1 MNNFDDQ
8 AKMGDSL
15 NTQKSITQQ
24 YNHFA
29 GECSTKARRNKLM
42 DILNE
47 EHEMQYEIFTAMEKR
62 GWYTPQPAQA
72 QKQQQACKQFTQMAK
87 EL

>member
-15 NTQKSITQQ
+15 NTQKNITQQ
-24 YNHFA
+24 YNQFA

-47 EHEMQYEIFTAMEKR
+47 EHEM
-62 GWYTPQPAQA
+62 
-72 QKQQQACKQFTQMAK
+72 
-87 EL
+87 